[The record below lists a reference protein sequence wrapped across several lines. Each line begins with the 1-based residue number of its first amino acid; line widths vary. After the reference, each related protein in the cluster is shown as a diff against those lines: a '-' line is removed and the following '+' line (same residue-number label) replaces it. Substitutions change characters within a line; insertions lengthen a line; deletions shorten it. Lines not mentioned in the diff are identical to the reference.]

1 VAVTQQDRVLHML
14 RTAGA
19 RGVTN
24 AQFATAYLPR
34 FSARIKELRER
45 GFDITTERLGEG
57 RFRYV
62 LHTTERAG
70 VSHHARDGGPSSLVP
85 AVGSGPVRVP
95 LSARPDPDYS
105 WTIVCETSPGFREA
119 PRWFHERVGHH
130 SQGEFAE
137 VPDARAA

>member
-70 VSHHARDGGPSSLVP
+70 VSHHARDGGASSLVP

-95 LSARPDPDYS
+95 LNTKPDPGYS

-119 PRWFHERVGHH
+119 PRWFYERVGHH
-130 SQGEFAE
+130 VQGEL
-137 VPDARAA
+137 AA

>member
-1 VAVTQQDRVLHML
+1 VTVTQQERVLHML

-70 VSHHARDGGPSSLVP
+70 VSHHARSEGHPFSPVP
-85 AVGSGPVRVP
+85 AVGPGPVRVP
-95 LSARPDPDYS
+95 LGTKLDLGYS

-119 PRWFHERVGHH
+119 PRWFYERVGHH
-130 SQGEFAE
+130 VQGEL
-137 VPDARAA
+137 AA